1 MKRLLAFIL
10 LFFSISNSQPLES
23 ISFPVLGK
31 VEPQHARD
39 IRSSNWSVG
48 AETMDRDYTL
58 YANWK
63 QYLGPLGIKKARI
76 QAGWARTEKEKSVYH
91 FGWLDN
97 IVFDMQQ
104 QGVEPWMCLC
114 YGNFLYSPS
123 GIEVGSALPREQ
135 SALEAWEAWVRQVVV
150 RYGEVIDEWEVW
162 NEPNN
167 HKENTPQVYADFL
180 MRTATAV
187 RDVQPNAIIIAFGL
201 GRFDIS
207 WIEEVLKI
215 VKQAGKLYL
224 IDEVTY
230 HPYKYNPDESYPQVA
245 ALRQAIARYSDRI
258 TIRQGEC
265 GAPSTRLHTRASLA
279 NHDWSENSQSKWAL
293 RRLLGD
299 LGRDIPSSIFA
310 MMDMKYPAGMNI
322 KGLLK
327 SRDDQT
333 VEYAKPAYVAVQA
346 LASIFDHTLERI
358 PGYAFNSD
366 NKRSLSLFGYEN
378 RYSGLQGVTVWF
390 DDLIPSDTNE
400 MTKVDFTFYAGIFE
414 KPILVDLRQARVYDI
429 PDRNWSQ
436 NGTVYEFTDIPVYD
450 SPVLIADKSLIL
462 IRDSR

>member
-1 MKRLLAFIL
+1 MKRLHTL
-10 LFFSISNSQPLES
+10 LMIVLLISVTQSQTLES

-31 VEPQHARD
+31 VQPRHARD
-39 IRSSNWSVG
+39 ILASNWSVG

-63 QYLGPLGIKKARI
+63 EYLGPLGIKKARI
-76 QAGWARTEKEKSVYH
+76 QAGWARTEKEKGVYD
-91 FGWLDN
+91 FAWLDD
-97 IVFDMQQ
+97 IVFNMHR

-114 YGNFLYSPS
+114 YGNLLYSPS
-123 GIEVGSALPREQ
+123 GIEVGSALPREEE
-135 SALEAWEAWVRQVVV
+135 ALVAWEDWVSQVVV
-150 RYGEVIDEWEVW
+150 RYKDVIDEWEVW

-180 MRTATAV
+180 LRTATAV
-187 RDVQPNAIIIAFGL
+187 REVQPDAIVIAFGL

-207 WIEEVLKI
+207 WIEAVLDH
-215 VKQAGKLYL
+215 VQNADKLHL
-224 IDEVTY
+224 IDQVTY
-230 HPYKYNPDESYPQVA
+230 HPYKYNPDKSYPQVA

-258 TIRQGEC
+258 MIRQGEC

-279 NHDWSENSQSKWAL
+279 NHDWTEISQSKWAL

-333 VEYAKPAYVAVQA
+333 VEYAK
-346 LASIFDHTLERI
+346 
-358 PGYAFNSD
+358 
-366 NKRSLSLFGYEN
+366 
-378 RYSGLQGVTVWF
+378 
-390 DDLIPSDTNE
+390 
-400 MTKVDFTFYAGIFE
+400 
-414 KPILVDLRQARVYDI
+414 
-429 PDRNWSQ
+429 
-436 NGTVYEFTDIPVYD
+436 
-450 SPVLIADKSLIL
+450 
-462 IRDSR
+462 